1 MVISMKKILFSI
13 LLLLFSFSYSNAGIL
28 AGGLADNSSAAAG
41 FSWSTAKIA
50 EYRFEDGALG
60 TDSSGI
66 GNNLTP
72 AAGFTVNT
80 TYYKQGSAS
89 ADVNQSTT
97 GVAYLAD
104 GSLSAGFP
112 GKSSGGNSNF
122 LVMGWARP
130 REVTTGGSLVAKYYA
145 TDTYRS
151 WEIFTSSAKCFKVYA
166 SDDGLSASI
175 NYAFT
180 AANGGLELSINT
192 WYHFAFW
199 IDETIGQYGIIIYEA
214 VAGEKKYSADLPAA
228 FESELYDGGAYLG
241 VGARYSGSV
250 ASTSFDGKID
260 QVVVYTWT
268 TGNGPSEAEIEN
280 QVSAV
285 RGGTAP

>member
-1 MVISMKKILFSI
+1 MKKILFLI
-13 LLLLFSFSYSNAGIL
+13 LLLLFSYSYSSAGIL

-50 EYRFEDGALG
+50 EYRLEDGALG
-60 TDSSGI
+60 TDSSGA
-66 GNNLTP
+66 GNNLTV
-72 AAGFTVNT
+72 AAGFTADT
-80 TYYKQGSAS
+80 TNYKQGSAS

-97 GVAYLAD
+97 GVAYILD
-104 GSLSAGFP
+104 GDLSAGFP

-130 REVTTGGSLVAKYYA
+130 DEVTTGGMLATKYYA
-145 TDTYRS
+145 TAGARS
-151 WEIFTSSAKCFKVYA
+151 WEIHISANFFRVYG
-166 SDDGLSASI
+166 SDDGATASI
-175 NYAFT
+175 NYIFS
-180 AANGGLELSINT
+180 AANGGLDLSINT

-199 IDETIGQYGIIIYEA
+199 IDETIGQYGMIIYEA
-214 VAGEKKYSADLPAA
+214 VAGEKKYSANLPTPDYDN
-228 FESELYDGGAYLG
+228 ELYDGAGAFG
-241 VGARYSGSV
+241 IGARWSGSV
-250 ASTSFDGKID
+250 AYGSFNGKID

-268 TGNGPSEAEIEN
+268 SGSGPSEVEIEN